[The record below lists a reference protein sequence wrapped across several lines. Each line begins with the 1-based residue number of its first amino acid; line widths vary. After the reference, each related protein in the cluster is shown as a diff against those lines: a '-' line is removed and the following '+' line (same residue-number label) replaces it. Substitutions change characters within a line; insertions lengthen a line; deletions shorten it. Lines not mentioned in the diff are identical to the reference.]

1 MYQTPEDGWQTP
13 ESEQWTARI
22 ECLLTSLQIFLK
34 TTILVPKKG
43 LNGLL
48 TFIFIFIVNF

>member
-13 ESEQWTARI
+13 GSEQWTPESEQWTPRI

-34 TTILVPKKG
+34 TTILVE
-43 LNGLL
+43 LIIDFN
-48 TFIFIFIVNF
+48 